1 MIAFAEHQFALAR
14 RAADGTTQ
22 RAHLESVE
30 RQTGRR
36 PSALDGP
43 EPPVDGTHVWA
54 WFLEL
59 SAGRGS
65 NGFGPNPIS
74 WLDLLAWTV
83 LTGTITRPAEI
94 NAIMAL
100 DQVWMKV
107 QAARNSE
114 PDHGYIP
121 HLP

>member
-1 MIAFAEHQFALAR
+1 V
-14 RAADGTTQ
+14 
-22 RAHLESVE
+22 LESVE

-36 PSALDGP
+36 PAALDGP
-43 EPPVDGTHVWA
+43 EPPADGTHVWA

-74 WLDLLAWTV
+74 YLDVLAWTL

-94 NAIMAL
+94 EAIMAL
-100 DQVWMKV
+100 DRVWIAAQVGNAGSGADGSR
-107 QAARNSE
+107 AAPATACR
-114 PDHGYIP
+114 
-121 HLP
+121 